1 MRGKAKKLLWA
12 LTCIVLLLLVI
23 AALGL
28 GYLYHN
34 PSSIK
39 DVVART
45 ISGVSGVHVHIS
57 SIDWSTQPLRVR
69 VEGIQA
75 DSPDDPKGRF
85 QLSVRTLEAD
95 MSFEGDFGKR
105 TLVIDRAGIRGAELM
120 LEGPPVLP
128 VTGAPKA
135 RRPSLAARIGAGLLS
150 RLLFSEFRIEHAE
163 LEHGT
168 VTATNGA
175 TTFWLNGIQAS
186 AVPEEGTIRAS
197 CEAGMEHPGSEL
209 LLDLPQ
215 IHMHA
220 DLKESEGILKGRLSI
235 PAGVLDHPGGTL
247 RGISLES
254 SGEFHQDEGLM
265 RIDAFVLRF
274 PDLRP
279 FLPVDLQSPL
289 EMDLSASASILP
301 RDHRLET
308 EGLRIT
314 LASPPAQLD
323 METRI
328 NLSWAPILKGSLEE
342 FKCLFRPAQWI
353 PLLPVEYKKALAG
366 IEVSGLFRVLGG
378 LETSMDERGLYFA
391 PDLTLSLENNPV
403 SWSSPPLK
411 AGSRISGELRFFG
424 AWPDL
429 NISTGIRAAAL
440 SVEHPSLHIPHSE
453 ATVQLSGRP
462 AAIQLQ
468 EAELRAPEIQV
479 TLPETPL
486 LLKDVHIQAGKGLIH
501 PFIPSGEILE
511 SRIKAQDLGPFLVDA
526 RIGDET
532 RGVSL
537 QGRQT
542 GIIPFLSDEGRPF
555 HGWHLK
561 GEDSVHLYAETDG
574 SGTWNFS
581 TQLALKELSFENAE
595 MDAFGEALH
604 LTFEADGTAE
614 GDGSVFL
621 ESSNLKASSGEIL
634 VDRFYLDMKS
644 HPFSA
649 NARTLVEFD
658 PPRLLDS
665 SLDIVLGDLVSIK
678 VSGDMEQ
685 AGDGFEADLALLLPP
700 FRLEPAFQVFAV
712 EPFAM
717 KMPVLKNMSLNGE
730 ASADLRIRTNA
741 GGFSVMGE
749 ARVREADVLAGDRD
763 LGLENL
769 SLSLPIQYGDIP
781 DNHGALPLKGKL
793 EVGNLGI
800 PLLPDQPLSLDLDAL
815 PNRIRIPGYTRLMIP
830 GGEIRI
836 GPLNIGYHKDKN
848 LRLESGLHME
858 DVDLGPLLEI
868 FWEEAPEGGL
878 VAGSLA
884 PVIYERGTITS
895 RGAIKAD
902 VFGGRV
908 TAENIGASGLF
919 TSAPVFG
926 LDARW
931 EGLNLE
937 QMTSGT
943 AFGRITGILDGR
955 LEGFEL
961 AYGQPQRFHLLMET
975 VQKKGVD
982 QRISVKAVDNI
993 AQIGGGGSPFV
1004 GMAGYFTSLFREFPY
1019 ERIGVRA
1026 VLEADTFRINGT
1038 ILEGDKEYIIKR
1050 SGFSGV
1056 NVVNRNPDNRI
1067 GFKDMVKRIQRV
1079 TASHGGPVIQ

>member
-1 MRGKAKKLLWA
+1 VRGKAKKLLWA
-12 LTCIVLLLLVI
+12 LTCIVILLMIMAASGLV
-23 AALGL
+23 
-28 GYLYHN
+28 YLYHN

-75 DSPDDPKGRF
+75 DSPDEPEGRF
-85 QLSVRTLEAD
+85 QLSVRTLEVD

-128 VTGAPKA
+128 VTVAPKA
-135 RRPSLAARIGAGLLS
+135 RHPSLAARIGAGLLS
-150 RLLFSEFRIEHAE
+150 RLLFSEVRIERAE
-163 LEHGT
+163 LEQGK

-197 CEAGMEHPGSEL
+197 CEAGMEHPGSGL
-209 LLDLPQ
+209 LLNLPQ
-215 IHMHA
+215 IHMDA
-220 DLKESEGILKGRLSI
+220 DLKDSAGVLKGRLSI
-235 PAGVLDHPGGTL
+235 PAGTLDHPGGTL

-254 SGEFHQDEGLM
+254 SGEFHQDDGLM
-265 RIDAFVLRF
+265 LVDSFVLRF

-279 FLPVDLQSPL
+279 FLPVDLQSPM
-289 EMDLSASASILP
+289 EMALNASASILP
-301 RDHRLET
+301 RDHRLEI
-308 EGLRIT
+308 EDLSLI
-314 LASPPAQLD
+314 LASPPAQLN

-328 NLSWAPILKGSLEE
+328 NLSWAPFLKGSLEE
-342 FKCLFRPAQWI
+342 FKCLFQPDQWI
-353 PLLPVEYKKALAG
+353 PLIPVEYKKALAG

-378 LETSMDERGLYFA
+378 LETSLDEGGLYVE

-403 SWSSPPLK
+403 SWSSPPFK
-411 AGSRISGELRFFG
+411 AGGRISGELRVFG

-429 NISTGIRAAAL
+429 NISTGIKAAAL
-440 SVEHPSLHIPHSE
+440 AVEHPSLHIPLSE

-511 SRIKAQDLGPFLVDA
+511 SRIKAQDLGPFLLDA

-542 GIIPFLSDEGRPF
+542 GIIPFLASEGRPF

-561 GEDSVHLYAETDG
+561 GEDSLHGHAETDG
-574 SGTWNFS
+574 SGTWKFS
-581 TQLALKELSFENAE
+581 TQLAFKELSFENAE
-595 MDAFGEALH
+595 IDAFAEALH
-604 LTFEADGTAE
+604 LTFEANGTAG

-649 NARTLVEFD
+649 SASALVDFD

-665 SLDIVLGDLVSIK
+665 SLDIVLGELVSIK
-678 VSGDMEQ
+678 VSGNMEQ
-685 AGDGFEADLALLLPP
+685 AGDGFEADLALSLPP
-700 FRLEPAFQVFAV
+700 FSVEPAFQVFAV

-717 KMPVLKNMSLNGE
+717 KMPVLKNMSLLGE
-730 ASADLRIRTNA
+730 ASADLRIRTHA
-741 GGFSVMGE
+741 GGFSVIGE
-749 ARVREADVLAGDRD
+749 ARMREADVLAGD

-769 SLSLPIQYGDIP
+769 FLSLPIQYGDIP
-781 DNHGALPLKGKL
+781 DNHGAQPLKGKL

-815 PNRIRIPGYTRLMIP
+815 PNRILIPGYTRLMIP

-836 GPLNIGYHKDKN
+836 GPLSIEHHMDKN
-848 LRLESGLHME
+848 LRLESSLHME

-868 FWEEAPEGGL
+868 FWEDAPEGGR

-884 PVIYERGTITS
+884 PIIYERGNITS
-895 RGAIKAD
+895 RGAMKAD

-931 EGLNLE
+931 EGLDLE

-955 LEGFEL
+955 LEDFEL

-982 QRISVKAVDNI
+982 QRISVRAVDNI

-1056 NVVNRNPDNRI
+1056 NVVNQNPDNRI